1 MQAAENDMIEQMEQE
16 EMELKVGR
24 PKVTFKFCMGVQK
37 WLNLRRKMGMRLE
50 VMEKLIS
57 TDGGWEL
64 VFNELETEVSFEL
77 TGSYIRTRKFRIA
90 NRDRNQKR

>member
-1 MQAAENDMIEQMEQE
+1 VQAAENDMIEQMEQE

-24 PKVTFKFCMGVQK
+24 PKVTFKFCVGVQK

-50 VMEKLIS
+50 AMEKLIS

-64 VFNELETEVSFEL
+64 VLNELEPEVSFEL
-77 TGSYIRTRKFRIA
+77 TGSYFRTRKFRVGHIE
-90 NRDRNQKR
+90 

>member
-1 MQAAENDMIEQMEQE
+1 
-16 EMELKVGR
+16 
-24 PKVTFKFCMGVQK
+24 
-37 WLNLRRKMGMRLE
+37 MRLE

-77 TGSYIRTRKFRIA
+77 TGSYIRTRRFRIA